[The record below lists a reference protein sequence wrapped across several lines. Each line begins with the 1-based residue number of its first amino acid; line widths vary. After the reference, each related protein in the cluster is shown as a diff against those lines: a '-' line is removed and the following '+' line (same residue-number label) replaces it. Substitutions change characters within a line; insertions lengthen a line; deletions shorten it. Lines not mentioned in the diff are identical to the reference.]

1 MGMFG
6 LEMVFEEFI
15 CCVLGYLVQEGVVVK
30 IVDDL
35 YCGGY
40 IFEEFLNNW
49 ERVFIVLYKCSF
61 NLLVLK
67 IIIVFKDVII
77 FGWYWYFGMI

>member
-1 MGMFG
+1 M
-6 LEMVFEEFI
+6 
-15 CCVLGYLVQEGVVVK
+15 VVK